1 MAIALSI
8 ITTLLLC
15 LIAFNLKSTGK
26 RIDHAI
32 KPIGDLENKNVQK
45 SIGELLGPPLIG
57 GNKITHLKNGDE
69 IFPAMLEAIKSA
81 EKTITFETF
90 IYWSGNIAKEF
101 SNALCERAKS
111 GVKVH
116 IILDW
121 LGSKKIDQDMI
132 AAMKRSGIFVEHY
145 HPVRWYNITR
155 INNRT
160 HRKILVVDGK
170 IGFTGGV
177 GIADQWLGNAEDKD
191 HWRDSHFKVEGPVV
205 NQLQAAF
212 MDNWNTTNTHVLH
225 GEEYFPDCEKHGDS
239 LAQVFKSSPE
249 EGSSSVRLMYLYS
262 VAHAKKKIQ
271 IANAYFVPDSHL
283 RAIFIEA
290 VQRGIEIEVLVPGPH
305 IDTYIARLASRHC
318 WGELLKA
325 GIKIYEYRPTM
336 FHCKYMIVDGVWMS
350 VGSTNMDNRSFR
362 LNDECNLNIIDK
374 KWVGEFAAV
383 FEQDKLR
390 AQEMTLEAWN
400 SRPLR
405 YKLLEQLAFLFRG
418 QI

>member
-1 MAIALSI
+1 MAIALTI

-32 KPIGDLENKNVQK
+32 KPIGDLEDKHVKK
-45 SIGELLGPPLIG
+45 SIGELLGPPLLS
-57 GNKITHLKNGDE
+57 GNKITHLKNGVE
-69 IFPAMLEAIKSA
+69 IFPAMLEAIKLA

-101 SNALCERAKS
+101 SNALCERAKA

-132 AAMKRSGIFVEHY
+132 DVMKRSGIFVEHY
-145 HPVRWYNITR
+145 HPVRWYNMTR

-160 HRKILVVDGK
+160 HRKILVIDGK

-225 GEEYFPDCEKHGDS
+225 GEEYFPDCEKNGES

-290 VQRGIEIEVLVPGPH
+290 AHKGIEIEVLVPGAH
-305 IDTYIARLASRHC
+305 VDTHIARLASRHS
-318 WGELLKA
+318 WGELLSA
-325 GIKIYEYRPTM
+325 GIKIYEYGPTM
-336 FHCKYMIVDGVWMS
+336 FHCKYMIVDGLWMS

-374 KWVGEFAAV
+374 KWVGEFTQI
-383 FEQDKLR
+383 FELDKN
-390 AQEMTLEAWN
+390 QSKQVTLEAWKN
-400 SRPLR
+400 RSVVN
-405 YKLLEQLAFLFRG
+405 KILERLAFLFRG